1 MSGSDTM
8 QAKPTSRH
16 PDRVPGMSWQR
27 REGWWHDACSLCVL
41 LVLAMSFMWPAWT
54 RPNGLWYTP
63 GAAYSDLTV
72 THWPNMWF
80 VSETFRQHGQI
91 PLWRPLIMGGAPFVG
106 NPLSALFYPPNWL
119 FLFAPVSLTF
129 HLLIGLHLFASG
141 AALYGLVRCSYR
153 RSAAAACAAGVGYML
168 TPKLAAHL
176 GAGHIGLSQA
186 FAWLPLTVWLLRS
199 AIARQSWRRAAWCGV
214 ALAAT
219 FLADPRVAFYA
230 ALLLAFY
237 ALYRLVAL
245 WRALGGRAALTRARG
260 LVPVLLCF
268 ALAGAV
274 QIAPTVE
281 LMALT
286 SRADLTLVEAG
297 RDSLP
302 WRYLIGYLIADRG
315 GYHEW
320 MTYLGLLPLGLA
332 LLALLRAEGEV
343 RFWAAVA
350 AIGVLFSLGTHAPF
364 YPALFRLLP
373 GLGWLRVPPRAL
385 LLVALSVNL
394 LAGLGVDVL
403 LASAWSSRVRRR
415 AVLAA
420 VAGLL
425 LCGGVGVGFGFLLG
439 DRLPAAVAGFAI
451 AGSGAMLVLLSG
463 LWRRVPRGVTQGL
476 VVAVLVL
483 DLWPVARSSL
493 ELRPAEQVFAEG
505 AAPADDLSAREG
517 LFRVYSPSY
526 SIGQHVGA
534 RHGLEQLDGVD
545 PSQLRWVAQYMS
557 QAGGYP
563 VSGYGVTIPFFPD
576 DTDVH
581 ATWREAVPDAG
592 LLGLL
597 NGRFVVSEFPI
608 EAPGLTFL
616 GRSGSSY
623 LYGNERVLPRA
634 FTVTHVE
641 PVSSW
646 QAAQQR
652 LGDGF
657 DPAGGALVEGGPALD
672 GPHGWQEAMIR
683 SLTPNRIVVEAQVP
697 APALLVLSEV
707 WYPGWQV
714 IVDGAR
720 RPYYR
725 VDGVVRGVYLDP
737 GAHVVEWQ
745 YRPASL
751 RWGATITLATLLG
764 LVALEWARH
773 SRPDRAG
780 AEAGQTH

>member
-1 MSGSDTM
+1 MSDSDFM
-8 QAKPTSRH
+8 EAKSIYQKH
-16 PDRVPGMSWQR
+16 SGGVLGMFWR
-27 REGWWHDACSLCVL
+27 RGEGWWHDVCSLSVL
-41 LVLAMSFMWPAWT
+41 LVLAASFMWPAWT
-54 RPNGLWYTP
+54 RPDDLWYTP

-80 VSETFRQHGQI
+80 VAQTFRQHGQI

-119 FLFAPVSLTF
+119 FLFVPVTLTF
-129 HLLIGLHLFASG
+129 HLLTGVHLFAAG
-141 AALYGLVRCSYR
+141 AALYGLVRWSYG
-153 RSAAAACAAGVGYML
+153 RSAVAACAAGVGYML

-176 GAGHIGLSQA
+176 GAGHVGLSQA

-214 ALAAT
+214 ALAVT

-230 ALLLAFY
+230 ALLMAFY
-237 ALYRLVAL
+237 ALFRLVAL
-245 WRALGGRAALTRARG
+245 WRVLGGRAALVRARD
-260 LVPVLLCF
+260 LLLVLLCF
-268 ALAGAV
+268 ALVGAV
-274 QIAPTVE
+274 QIVPTAE
-281 LMALT
+281 LMTMT

-302 WRYLIGYLIADRG
+302 WQYLIGYLVADRG

-332 LLALLRAEGEV
+332 LVALLRAGREG
-343 RFWAAVA
+343 RFWGAVA
-350 AIGVLFSLGTHAPF
+350 AIALLFSLGTHAPL

-385 LLVALSVNL
+385 LLVVLSVNL

-403 LASAWSSRVRRR
+403 LGSALSSRLRRR
-415 AVLAA
+415 TVLAA

-425 LCGGVGVGFGFLLG
+425 LCSGIGVGFAFLLG
-439 DRLPAAVAGFAI
+439 DRLPSAVTGFAI
-451 AGSGAMLVLLSG
+451 AGSGAMLVLLSC
-463 LWRRVPRGVTQGL
+463 LWQRAPRAVSQGL
-476 VVAVLVL
+476 LVAVLVL

-493 ELRPAEQVFAEG
+493 ELRPAEEVFAEG

-534 RHGLEQLDGVD
+534 RRGLEQLDGVD

-557 QAGGYP
+557 RAGGYP

-581 ATWREAVPDAG
+581 TAWREAMPDAA

-608 EAPGLTFL
+608 EAPNLTFL
-616 GRSGSSY
+616 DRAGSSY
-623 LYGNERVLPRA
+623 LYENERVLPRA

-657 DPAGGALVEGGPALD
+657 DPASGALVEGGPGLD
-672 GPHGWQEAMIR
+672 GPRGWQAATVR
-683 SLTPNRIVVEAQVP
+683 TLTPNRIVVEAQVA
-697 APALLVLSEV
+697 APALLVSSEV

-714 IVDGAR
+714 TVDGTP

-764 LVALEWARH
+764 LAAFAWARR
-773 SRPDRAG
+773 SRPHG
-780 AEAGQTH
+780 IGSELI